1 MQVKEAL
8 LSRRSCRKYQSK
20 DVPKEI
26 MEDIILAGKSAPTAM
41 NCQEIKFYVILNNTK
56 KVRELADKVMEN
68 RAKAGKMG
76 GWIEE
81 YKKKYGVEEA
91 IFYEAPCL
99 IALTAEKDEKNER
112 RQYWHR
118 MDAGIVTGNILTMAT
133 AHGIGTVPVGIANFL
148 NQEAILEGVGA
159 DKTKEEL
166 LLVIPLGY
174 PVEGY
179 KEKYVDEKPLTSFVK
194 YA

>member
-1 MQVKEAL
+1 MLAKEAI
-8 LSRRSCRKYQSK
+8 LSRRSCRKYQTK

-26 MEDIILAGKSAPTAM
+26 IDDIILAGKSAPTAM
-41 NCQEIKFYVILNNTK
+41 NCQEIKFYVILNNIK
-56 KVRELADKVMEN
+56 KVKELSDKVMEN
-68 RAKAGKMG
+68 RAKAGKSA

-81 YKKKYGVEEA
+81 YKQKYEIDDA
-91 IFYEAPCL
+91 IFYSAPCL
-99 IALTAEKDEKNER
+99 IVLAAEKNENER
-112 RQYWHR
+112 REYWHR

-133 AHGIGTVPVGIANFL
+133 AYGLGTVPVGIANYL
-148 NQEAILEGVGA
+148 NQEAILEGIGA
-159 DKTKEEL
+159 DKNKEEL
-166 LLVIPLGY
+166 LLCIPLGY

>member
-1 MQVKEAL
+1 MLAKEAI
-8 LSRRSCRKYQSK
+8 LSRRSCRKYQTK

-26 MEDIILAGKSAPTAM
+26 IEDIILAGKSAPTAM
-41 NCQEIKFYVILNNTK
+41 NCQEIKFYVILNNIK
-56 KVRELADKVMEN
+56 KVKELSDKVMEN
-68 RAKAGKMG
+68 RAKAGKSA

-81 YKKKYGVEEA
+81 YKQKYEIDDA
-91 IFYEAPCL
+91 IFYSAPCL
-99 IALTAEKDEKNER
+99 IVLAAEKNENER
-112 RQYWHR
+112 REYWHR

-133 AHGIGTVPVGIANFL
+133 AYGLGTVPVGIANYL
-148 NQEAILEGVGA
+148 NQEAILEGIGA
-159 DKTKEEL
+159 DKNKEEL
-166 LLVIPLGY
+166 LLCIPLGY